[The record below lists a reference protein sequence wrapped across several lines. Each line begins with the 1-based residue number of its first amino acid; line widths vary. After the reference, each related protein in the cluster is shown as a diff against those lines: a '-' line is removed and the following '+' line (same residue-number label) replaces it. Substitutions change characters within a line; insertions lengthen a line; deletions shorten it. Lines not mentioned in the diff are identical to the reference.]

1 MIGHNA
7 TSLKDPPKEFRARN
21 GDMVGSILDLGYVD
35 RMAYFTRCL
44 VVIGTVLGVA
54 CSGSGS
60 SGSKSTDGQMCDDA
74 AATPSTDGPGFDCGP
89 LHCSNDQQCVVLSCS
104 PDAASCGPVYGCYDL
119 PAACNGVA
127 SCGCLQA
134 TACHNWG
141 VCTIAGSLM
150 RCDCI

>member
-1 MIGHNA
+1 MVPGIGGA
-7 TSLKDPPKEFRARN
+7 VSRD
-21 GDMVGSILDLGYVD
+21 VGSRPYSDGMPYLARSFVLI
-35 RMAYFTRCL
+35 AA
-44 VVIGTVLGVA
+44 VLGVA

-60 SGSKSTDGQMCDDA
+60 KGSTST
-74 AATPSTDGPGFDCGP
+74 DCGP
-89 LHCSNDQQCVVLSCS
+89 LRCSNDQECVVLECS
-104 PDAASCGPVYGCYDL
+104 PDAAAFCGPVYGCYDL

-127 SCGCLQA
+127 SCACLQA

>member
-1 MIGHNA
+1 MVPGIGGA
-7 TSLKDPPKEFRARN
+7 VSRDVGARRYSD
-21 GDMVGSILDLGYVD
+21 GMADL
-35 RMAYFTRCL
+35 ARCF
-44 VVIGTVLGVA
+44 VVIGAVLGVA

-60 SGSKSTDGQMCDDA
+60 KGSTSTDGPVCDDA

-89 LHCSNDQQCVVLSCS
+89 LRCSNDQECVVLECS
-104 PDAASCGPVYGCYDL
+104 PDAAAFCGPVYGCYDL
-119 PAACNGVA
+119 PAGCNGVA
-127 SCGCLQA
+127 SCACLQA